1 MKSEKEQ
8 EKQDAVNKILIDLSK
23 SQNILKEAKTRRD
36 FFIRLEEIYY
46 NDNADNFRHYYS
58 DIFSTLTMI
67 DNDPLLGSLEILA
80 QNIETIKDGYKSV
93 NKGSNKENIDI
104 SKEILKLY
112 DHVNLEISR
121 INYTKTITNK
131 TQSDI
136 IQTREIINEVNNKI
150 EETNNTIAD
159 QLKEIEQ
166 TADSLKREITANQK
180 EIQSE
185 YITILGIFSSIVVVF
200 VGGINF
206 SSAIFENINKSSIYR
221 LSFTICLVGI
231 VLFNMMWVL
240 LDFIRNIN
248 GKNSRKSWI
257 FWSVNGVLVLGLIVI
272 ILFYRFK
279 FI

>member
-80 QNIETIKDGYKSV
+80 QNIETIKDRYKSV

-121 INYTKTITNK
+121 ISYTKTITNK

-185 YITILGIFSSIVVVF
+185 YITILGIFASIVVVF

-206 SSAIFENINKSSIYR
+206 SSTIFENINKSSIYR
-221 LSFTICLVGI
+221 LSFTICLVGM

-248 GKNSRKSWI
+248 GKNSKKSWI
-257 FWSVNGVLVLGLIVI
+257 FWSVNGVLVLGLIIV
-272 ILFYRFK
+272 ILFYWFK

>member
-93 NKGSNKENIDI
+93 NNGSNKENIDI